1 MPVGIFMRFEPI
13 HAFGDECRVTRGQAM
28 HLIIESSAFSQE
40 GARHKKTNRAFFALA
55 NGSHT
60 PSFP

>member
-1 MPVGIFMRFEPI
+1 
-13 HAFGDECRVTRGQAM
+13 M